1 MKKVIQIMTIIGVG
15 IGLSSVVSMTASA
28 SSQYSAS
35 HASLVR
41 LVWRKTMKRHAYTA
55 TTGSRFSKH
64 LSIRYSNNKSTA
76 KVTWYT
82 DAHEMLY
89 KKYAGHN
96 AIYYHVKSADGSLQ
110 GWIWRGYL
118 KNRNGK
124 APKTQVTDDVTVDSK
139 TMIRTMF
146 PKSTYNSKLTD
157 AANSF
162 ETIDD
167 SADVNELRS
176 QAGMSQVV
184 SDYMPFKKMKYID
197 FYSKNPA
204 SMKSIDQ
211 ALTAQGYDAATR
223 KSFKGWSVG
232 GSVTGL
238 DATLEGIEPG
248 EGIIYLIQ
256 Q

>member
-1 MKKVIQIMTIIGVG
+1 MMKKLSQIMMVIGVG
-15 IGLSSVVSMTASA
+15 IGLSSVVTLTASA

-35 HASLVR
+35 RASSVR
-41 LVWRKTMKRHAYTA
+41 LVWRTTMKRHAYMA

-64 LSIRYSNNKSTA
+64 LSIRYSNNKTTA

-96 AIYYHVKSADGSLQ
+96 VIYYHVKSADGSLQ

-118 KNRNGK
+118 KANGK
-124 APKTQVTDDVTVDSK
+124 TPKTQVTDDATVDSEA
-139 TMIRTMF
+139 MIRAMF

-157 AANSF
+157 AANAF

-167 SADVNELRS
+167 SADVNDLRS
-176 QAGMSQVV
+176 QEGMSREV
-184 SDYMPFKKMKYID
+184 SDYVPFKKMKYID
-197 FYSKNPA
+197 FNSKNPA

-211 ALTAQGYDAATR
+211 ALTAQGYDATTR
-223 KSFKGWSVG
+223 KSFKGWSAG

-238 DATLEGIEPG
+238 DDAWEGIDPG